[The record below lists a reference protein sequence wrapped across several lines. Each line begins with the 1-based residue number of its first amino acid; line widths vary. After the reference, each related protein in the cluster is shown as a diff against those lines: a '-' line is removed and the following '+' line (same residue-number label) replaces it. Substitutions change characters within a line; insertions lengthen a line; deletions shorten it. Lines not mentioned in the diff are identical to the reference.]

1 MKILIAEPDAVSRGT
16 LEMSLKKSGYE
27 IITADNG
34 MEAWKTLLEDTT
46 IHLVIADGEMPDMK
60 GLDLCKMIR
69 TFKFPWEIYIILI
82 TSASEEEDL
91 VESLRYGIDD
101 YLNKPV
107 NLTELFFRLH
117 AAQRILYLN
126 KKLRN
131 KDILNNA

>member
-1 MKILIAEPDAVSRGT
+1 MKILIAEPDAVSRCT

-34 MEAWKTLLEDTT
+34 MEAWKTLLEDNT
-46 IHLVIADGEMPDMK
+46 IHLVIADGEMPDMT

-69 TFKFPWEIYIILI
+69 TFKFPWEIYIILL

-126 KKLRN
+126 RKLKN